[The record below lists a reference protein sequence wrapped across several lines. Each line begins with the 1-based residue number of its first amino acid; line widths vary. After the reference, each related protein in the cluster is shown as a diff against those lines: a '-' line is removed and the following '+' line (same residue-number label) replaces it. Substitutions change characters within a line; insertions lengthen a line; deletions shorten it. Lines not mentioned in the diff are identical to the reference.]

1 MPFGYLGTTPNQQ
14 LKNSGVFSVE
24 EALAVQKNG
33 EWGGSLELIAEQ
45 TVSGVG
51 IVDFTD
57 IKENI
62 YDVHFLTGIVTGNG
76 NNRPWLRFFESGT
89 IEDGSVY
96 QGAYQQLTVGGSAE
110 NKGTSLTNLD
120 FFIGASEVGESSVA
134 YCYIYNAGDSSKYT
148 LQTQQ
153 GMMSST
159 IRAQFGGGVLP
170 QASVVNGFRL
180 FIKKALPL
188 TILTGIFSF
197 IAMYLLKNSYNL
209 DSAILKIIFI
219 GLASLTFPHI
229 LLEYFLEKNEK

>member
-1 MPFGYLGTTPNQQ
+1 MAYLGTQPNDVKKNTGLYTPSEILQ
-14 LKNSGVFSVE
+14 LTKDGS
-24 EALAVQKNG
+24 
-33 EWGGSLELIAEQ
+33 WGGSLELIEEQ

-96 QGAYQQLTVGGSAE
+96 QVAYQQITTGGSSE
-110 NKGTSLTNLD
+110 NKGTSVTNLD
-120 FFIGASEVGESSVA
+120 FLVGASEVGESSVA

-148 LQTQQ
+148 FQTQQ

-159 IRAQFGGGVLP
+159 IRAEYGSGVLP
-170 QASVVNGFRL
+170 QASVVDGFRIQSTGENTINGT
-180 FIKKALPL
+180 IKLYGVKQIWV
-188 TILTGIFSF
+188 T
-197 IAMYLLKNSYNL
+197 
-209 DSAILKIIFI
+209 
-219 GLASLTFPHI
+219 
-229 LLEYFLEKNEK
+229 